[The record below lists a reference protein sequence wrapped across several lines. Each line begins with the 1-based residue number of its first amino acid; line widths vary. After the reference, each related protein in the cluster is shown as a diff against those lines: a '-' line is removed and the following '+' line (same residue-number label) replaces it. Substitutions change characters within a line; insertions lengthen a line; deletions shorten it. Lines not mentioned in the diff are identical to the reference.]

1 MILQP
6 IQLGQPPKLSDAEA
20 KRPDSLPGKAE
31 RQEQLQALKEQMTEL
46 QRRLFAQGRQ
56 ALLVV
61 LQARDA
67 GGKDGTIRRV
77 FGSINPQGCR
87 VTGYGKPTER
97 ELKQD
102 YLWRI
107 HTAVPRRGMI
117 GVFNRSHYEDVFVV
131 RVKELV
137 PEPVWR
143 PRYEQI
149 NDFERML
156 SENDVTILK
165 FFLHVSKDEQRRRL
179 LRRLEDPKR
188 NWKFNPEDLKARNE
202 WEAYTVAY
210 REALSRCSTD
220 WAPWYVVPADS
231 KSSRDMLVAQVVVDA
246 LERMDPE
253 FPTADPDVLRYVS
266 ALNPT
271 DR

>member
-6 IQLGQPPKLSDAEA
+6 VQLGQPPTLDDAEA
-20 KRPDSLPGKAE
+20 RRPDGLPAKTE
-31 RQEQLQALKEQMTEL
+31 RQGQLQALKERMIEL
-46 QRRLFAQGRQ
+46 QRRLFAEGRQ

-67 GGKDGTIRRV
+67 GGKDGTIRRE
-77 FGSINPQGCR
+77 FGAINPQGCR

-117 GVFNRSHYEDVFVV
+117 GIFNRSHYEDVLVV

-137 PEPVWR
+137 PESIWR
-143 PRYEQI
+143 SRYEQI

-156 SENDVTILK
+156 RENDVTILK
-165 FFLHVSKDEQRRRL
+165 FFLHVSKDEQRSRL
-179 LRRLEDPKR
+179 LRRLKDPKR
-188 NWKFNPEDLKARNE
+188 NWKFNPEDLKARDE
-202 WEAYTVAY
+202 WEAYTDAY
-210 REALSRCSTD
+210 REVLSRCSTD

-231 KSSRDMLVAQVVVDA
+231 KSSRDVLVAQVVVDA

-253 FPTADPDVLRYVS
+253 FPTADADVLRYMS
-266 ALNPT
+266 ALDPSA
-271 DR
+271 R